1 MDMYAEEKLMR
12 TIYLARKRQ
21 AEKLAMLEEKHGISL
36 REFMD
41 GYEEALDDICRAFG
55 LVYESVIDPQA
66 WEDAG
71 EEVPE

>member
-12 TIYLARKRQ
+12 TVYLARKRQ
-21 AEKLAMLEEKHGISL
+21 AEKLEALGSPARN

>member
-1 MDMYAEEKLMR
+1 MDMYTEDKLMR
-12 TIYLARKRQ
+12 TVYLAHKRQ
-21 AEKLAMLEEKHGISL
+21 AEKLEGLERRGIHA
-36 REFMD
+36 REFMN